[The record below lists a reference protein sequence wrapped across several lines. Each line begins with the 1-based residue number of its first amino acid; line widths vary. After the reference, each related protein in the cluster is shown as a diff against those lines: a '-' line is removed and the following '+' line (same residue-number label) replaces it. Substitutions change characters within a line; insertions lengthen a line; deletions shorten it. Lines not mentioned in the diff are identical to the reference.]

1 MSRPAHP
8 RAGVAAAVALAG
20 ALWVLGLHVGGL
32 DTGLLFLA
40 PAFVLALP
48 LLAGRYVGETVFVR
62 ARRAAR
68 RRRPAVRLAL
78 RPPARLLPRGGL
90 LVGHALA
97 GRAPPA

>member
-1 MSRPAHP
+1 MSAPP
-8 RAGVAAAVALAG
+8 RTRVALAVLLVA
-20 ALWVLGLHVGGL
+20 ALAVLGLHVGGL
-32 DTGLLFLA
+32 ETGLLFMA

-48 LLAGRYVGETVFVR
+48 LLAGRYPGEGVLVG
-62 ARRAAR
+62 AHAPPPR
-68 RRRPAVRLAL
+68 RRFAPLCPT

>member
-1 MSRPAHP
+1 MTP
-8 RAGVAAAVALAG
+8 RLRVVLALALAAALVL
-20 ALWVLGLHVGGL
+20 LGLQLAGL

-48 LLAGRYVGETVFVR
+48 LLAGRYPGEGVIVR
-62 ARRAAR
+62 ARRRPR
-68 RRRPAVRLAL
+68 RRRIEPLPSV

>member
-1 MSRPAHP
+1 MNRPAHP
-8 RAGVAAAVALAG
+8 RARVLAG
-20 ALWVLGLHVGGL
+20 LALVAMLWVVGLHVAGL

-40 PAFVLALP
+40 PAFALALP
-48 LLAGRYVGETVFVR
+48 LLAGRYVGEAVFVR
-62 ARRAAR
+62 ARRRPAR
-68 RRRPAVRLAL
+68 RRLVIHLAV